1 MTRRGVLMFLA
12 LGMIWGIPY
21 LLIKVAVAELEPAML
36 VLARTT
42 LAALILLPIAAARR
56 ELLPTLRRWRPLLAF
71 AAVEIALPWYFL
83 NSAERTL
90 PSSTAALL
98 LAAVPLAG
106 VAIAF
111 LMGRAERLTG
121 RNWLGLAFGVAG
133 VAALVGLDVAGSDM
147 FAVAEMAVVVI
158 GYALGPAILVRWLAG
173 VPSLGIIALSLTT
186 TAVVYV
192 PIVLLSGAWPAALP
206 SAQTVGA
213 VAVLAAVCSAAA
225 FMLLFGLIA
234 EIGPVRATSI
244 VYVNTAV
251 AVAAGAL
258 VLSEQVTV
266 WTLVG
271 FVLVLAGSYFVTQ
284 RKTVATGG
292 V

>member
-36 VLARTT
+36 VLARTV

-56 ELLPTLRRWRPLLAF
+56 ELLPALRRWRPLFAF

-147 FAVAEMAVVVI
+147 FAVAEMAVVVV

-173 VPSLGIIALSLTT
+173 IPSLGIIALSLAT
-186 TAVVYV
+186 TAVVYL
-192 PIVLLSGAWPAALP
+192 PIVLLSGVWPAALP

-213 VAVLAAVCSAAA
+213 VVVLAAVCSAAA

-258 VLSEQVTV
+258 VLSEQVTA
-266 WTLVG
+266 WTLIG

-284 RKTVATGG
+284 RKTVATDG

>member
-1 MTRRGVLMFLA
+1 MFLA
-12 LGMIWGIPY
+12 LGVIWGVPY
-21 LLIKVAVAELEPAML
+21 LLIKIAVAELEPAML

-42 LAALILLPIAAARR
+42 LAALILLPIAAARGA
-56 ELLPTLRRWRPLLAF
+56 LAPVLRRWKPLVAF

-106 VAIAF
+106 VGIAF
-111 LMGRAERLTG
+111 LMGRSERL
-121 RNWLGLAFGVAG
+121 RASNWFGLALGVAG
-133 VAALVGLDVAGSDM
+133 VAALVGLDIAGSDM

-158 GYALGPAILVRWLAG
+158 GYALGPAIIVRWMRELPSIG
-173 VPSLGIIALSLTT
+173 VIALSLAI

-192 PIVLLSGAWPAALP
+192 PIVLLSGAWPAVTP
-206 SAQTVGA
+206 SVQAVGS
-213 VAVLAAVCSAAA
+213 VVVLAALCSAAA
-225 FMLLFGLIA
+225 FMLLFALIK

-258 VLSEQVTV
+258 VLGEQVTL

-271 FVLVLAGSYFVTQ
+271 FVLVLAGSYFVTA
-284 RKTVATGG
+284 RPTERG

>member
-1 MTRRGVLMFLA
+1 MNRRGALMFLT
-12 LGMIWGIPY
+12 LGIIWGIPY
-21 LLIKVAVAELEPAML
+21 LLIKVAVAELEPATL
-36 VLARTT
+36 VLARTV

-56 ELLPTLRRWRPLLAF
+56 ELLPVLRRWKPLLAF
-71 AAVEIALPWYFL
+71 AAAEIALPWYFL

-106 VAIAF
+106 VGIAF
-111 LMGRAERLTG
+111 LMGRSERLTG

-158 GYALGPAILVRWLAG
+158 GYAVGPAILVRWMSDL
-173 VPSLGIIALSLTT
+173 PSLGIIALSLAA
-186 TAVVYV
+186 TAVAYA
-192 PIVLLSGAWPAALP
+192 PFVLASGAWPAAMP
-206 SAQTVGA
+206 SAQTVGS
-213 VAVLAAVCSAAA
+213 VVVLAVLCSATA
-225 FMLLFGLIA
+225 FLLLFSLIK
-234 EIGPVRATSI
+234 EIGPVRATAI

-258 VLSEQVTV
+258 VLHEEITV
-266 WTLVG
+266 WKVVG

-284 RKTVATGG
+284 RRATTVD
-292 V
+292 